1 MGERVKKTT
10 GSDPE
15 AVRALAEASER
26 ARALVTALASLSG
39 KVPRALL
46 VGALRPVLEPVAR
59 LLVEEDE
66 GAEPTERG

>member
-1 MGERVKKTT
+1 
-10 GSDPE
+10 
-15 AVRALAEASER
+15 
-26 ARALVTALASLSG
+26 
-39 KVPRALL
+39 VPRALL